1 MATTDQWRT
10 IEGWAEH
17 LTGVRQR
24 ASSTAACLLDLRRR
38 VEALEQRT
46 APAPAPAA
54 DRPLW
59 EVMAETYH
67 ESPDYPECWAAVLD
81 VVATWL
87 ERRYLDRY
95 PGAAELLRNE
105 ARRARKG
112 Q

>member
-17 LTGVRQR
+17 LTGEGHDP
-24 ASSTAACLLDLRRR
+24 TAACILDLRRR
-38 VEALEQRT
+38 VEALEQRAT
-46 APAPAPAA
+46 PASAA

-59 EVMAETYH
+59 KVISHAY
-67 ESPDYPECWAAVLD
+67 YPIPPSGDKHDWADAID
-81 VVATWL
+81 AVATWL

-105 ARRARKG
+105 ARRAREG
-112 Q
+112 A